1 MSNKAPAGLQLP
13 NAPAQYSQQ
22 DQALLRAALA
32 AADRDNAK
40 QNQEAN
46 MKRLVL
52 TDTVTGTRYNVTI
65 ASGALTLVAL

>member
-22 DQALLRAALA
+22 DQALLRAALV

-52 TDTVTGTRYNVTI
+52 TDTVTGARFVITV